1 MERENHKMYEPVHN
15 GNTPIFAHFEG
26 RGRHFIAPGR
36 RARGR
41 GRHFITPGRRV
52 RGGGES

>member
-15 GNTPIFAHFEG
+15 GNTPVFAHFEG
-26 RGRHFIAPGR
+26 RERHFIAPGR